1 MELHPKDHF
10 ASRSDAASDRR
21 GELRPLSKTLLLFF
35 FGKFSLLKFFSVS
48 PFCIFD
54 EGTTEYSE
62 WTSFLRVGDAWLMRN
77 ECDPCMLDKFDPC
90 MLDKETLIAHVGR
103 LRHHPYTQCKLQ
115 FFCSFMNQSRYLLS
129 YWVIFQSHNNKGK
142 QNSDWKKTPK
152 N

>member
-10 ASRSDAASDRR
+10 ASFFQGMMPPATDA
-21 GELRPLSKTLLLFF
+21 ETCVLSPKPYLLSFF
-35 FGKFSLLKFFSVS
+35 FLGKFSLLKFFSVS

-62 WTSFLRVGDAWLMRN
+62 WTSFLRVGDA
-77 ECDPCMLDKFDPC
+77 CDPGMLDKFDRC

-129 YWVIFQSHNNKGK
+129 Y
-142 QNSDWKKTPK
+142 
-152 N
+152 